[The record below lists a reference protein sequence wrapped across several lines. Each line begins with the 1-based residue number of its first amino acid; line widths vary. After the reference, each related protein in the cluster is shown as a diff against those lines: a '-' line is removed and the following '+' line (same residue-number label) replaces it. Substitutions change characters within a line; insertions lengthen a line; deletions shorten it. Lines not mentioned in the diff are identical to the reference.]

1 MTPQSA
7 EVAESERASFIR
19 QNLPL
24 MAVAWV
30 PEIRLHTAHPSSGLR
45 RIAPNGNNSPAPYWA
60 YPWAGGTALARYVL
74 DRPQSVRGHHVL
86 DLGSGSGLVAIAA
99 AKAGAA
105 RVTAAEIDRNALVAL
120 ELNLVANA
128 VCATIIDYDITD
140 GEPPAVDLVLVGDLF
155 YERNLARR
163 VAAFLDRCILS
174 GIEILVGDV
183 GRKDLPLSRLRVL
196 AEYPVSDFGD
206 AKDAPARRGLVFALE
221 PSGPAKAGRA
231 AI

>member
-7 EVAESERASFIR
+7 EVAASERASFIR

-30 PEIRLHTAHPSSGLR
+30 PEIRLHMAHPGSGLR
-45 RIAPNGNNSPAPYWA
+45 RIEPDGNNSAAPYCA
-60 YPWAGGTALARYVL
+60 YPWAGGTALARYIL
-74 DRPQSVRGHHVL
+74 DRPQSVRGRHVL

-99 AKAGAA
+99 AKSDAA
-105 RVTAAEIDRNALVAL
+105 QVTAAEIDHNAFVAL
-120 ELNLVANA
+120 ELNLVANSA
-128 VCATIIDYDITD
+128 RATIIDRDIIG

-174 GIEILVGDV
+174 GIEVLVGDV

-206 AKDAPARRGLVFALE
+206 AKDAPAKRGLIFAFE

-231 AI
+231 SV